1 LFYFSVIDIPNIIF
15 YNIAKNKETKQH
27 VYYKINEHKI
37 GRRHIQM
44 ATATIPLKGSASMES
59 KKVSISSKRQITI
72 PQKFFTLLG
81 FNTEAECIMRG
92 NELVLRPVK
101 ENTSGEFAE
110 QILADLIRQGY
121 SGEELLEKFK
131 QAQRKVRPA
140 VEAML
145 AEADRVAESKSGGYS
160 LEDVFGTEDEK

>member
-1 LFYFSVIDIPNIIF
+1 
-15 YNIAKNKETKQH
+15 
-27 VYYKINEHKI
+27 
-37 GRRHIQM
+37 M

-131 QAQRKVRPA
+131 QTQRKIRPA

-145 AEADRVAESKSGGYS
+145 AEADRVSSVPICCS
-160 LEDVFGTEDEK
+160 FPDGTGRQIHCPFLRKHEYRCCIL

>member
-1 LFYFSVIDIPNIIF
+1 
-15 YNIAKNKETKQH
+15 
-27 VYYKINEHKI
+27 
-37 GRRHIQM
+37 M

-92 NELVLRPVK
+92 NELVLRPVN

-110 QILADLIRQGY
+110 QVLADLIRQGY

-131 QAQRKVRPA
+131 QTQRKIRPA